1 MRNLFIE
8 LQYLDYYRVSYDA
21 TNYRLIAE
29 QLMANHVKILDNN
42 RAQLLDDAFVLASV
56 HMVPYRSALDLTLY
70 LKHET
75 EYVPWNAVLSELNY
89 IDTMLYAEGEY
100 PNWVVRILA

>member
-1 MRNLFIE
+1 
-8 LQYLDYYRVSYDA
+8 
-21 TNYRLIAE
+21 
-29 QLMANHVKILDNN
+29 MADHLKILDNN

-56 HMVPYRSALDLTLY
+56 HMVPYQSALNLTLY

-89 IDTMLYAEGEY
+89 IDTMLYAKGEY
-100 PNWVVRILA
+100 PNWEVRISLNSIPPPSQLHVIRCEQSFLYRLT